1 MKKSSIALIIT
12 ASIVVILLIA
22 SVAASLVKLET
33 YSVSLDIEGV
43 NSYPP
48 RLTQLVDR
56 GSSKETGL
64 TYILPSI
71 SFGKLY
77 AGSAQTEMSGVI
89 TLICGAGYE
98 EIQEWSVD
106 SNTYGVELLSK
117 HTFEGVPA
125 DTTCIAEAV
134 TSECRTD
141 IYEGKCETLRKTIT
155 IKTPEVSN

>member
-12 ASIVVILLIA
+12 GSIVAVLLLASVIA
-22 SVAASLVKLET
+22 SNLELQT
-33 YSVSLDIEGV
+33 YTVRLDIEGV

-56 GSSKETGL
+56 GVKSDTVLAS
-64 TYILPSI
+64 ILPSLSI
-71 SFGKLY
+71 GKLY

-141 IYEGKCETLRKTIT
+141 IQNGKCETFRRTIT
-155 IKTPEVSN
+155 LKIPGDNN